1 MGTLGFLN
9 SDSYDGADDDRA
21 TASSLALAVV
31 LLARLT
37 ALLDLTLGSAHCFC
51 QMKSFSV
58 VENLKIES
66 KLAVLRS
73 CSN

>member
-9 SDSYDGADDDRA
+9 YDSDDGADDDRA

-37 ALLDLTLGSAHCFC
+37 ALLDLTLGSAHCC
-51 QMKSFSV
+51 RQMKLFSV
-58 VENLKIES
+58 VENLK
-66 KLAVLRS
+66 
-73 CSN
+73 N

>member
-9 SDSYDGADDDRA
+9 SDSDDGADDDRA

-37 ALLDLTLGSAHCFC
+37 ALLDLTLG
-51 QMKSFSV
+51 
-58 VENLKIES
+58 
-66 KLAVLRS
+66 
-73 CSN
+73 